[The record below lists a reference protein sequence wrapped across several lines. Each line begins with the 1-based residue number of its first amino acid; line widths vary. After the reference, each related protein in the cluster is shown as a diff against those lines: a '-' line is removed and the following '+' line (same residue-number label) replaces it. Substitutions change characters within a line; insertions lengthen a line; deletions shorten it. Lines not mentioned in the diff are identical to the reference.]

1 MKRRTPHA
9 WAACVISLTATTAM
23 AADPE
28 AIDKPVVK
36 PGMSWRVVVSDVLT
50 KAPISDNTYTVASV
64 SDSEVVVSDAAG
76 DQALVLDAAHYAI
89 KSLEGRGFQPPM
101 QRLRFPLTV
110 GSRWESAYRYDNP
123 ACGAMDT
130 KLAFKVTGWEDV
142 TTPAGKFRALRVDS
156 QGGWRCGAG
165 AGQIAHKQWIVADL
179 PVPLKHELLVN
190 SVGRISRYE
199 VHEVQSFT
207 KP

>member
-1 MKRRTPHA
+1 MKKLNQSLST
-9 WAACVISLTATTAM
+9 ACALALLGTAAM

-28 AIDKPVVK
+28 AIEKPVVK

-64 SDSEVVVSDAAG
+64 SDSEVVVADAAG
-76 DQALVLDAAHYAI
+76 DQALVLDAAHYAV
-89 KSLEGRGFQPPM
+89 KRLEGRSFQPPM

-110 GSRWESAYRYDNP
+110 GSRWEAAYRYDNP

-130 KLAFKVTGWEDV
+130 KLSFKVTGWEDV

-165 AGQIAHKQWIVADL
+165 AGQISHKNWMVADL
-179 PVPLKHELLVN
+179 PVPVKHELLVN
-190 SVGRISRYE
+190 MVGRISRYE